1 MLRAETE
8 GFIKFSIDADKDEA
22 LQIIEKAMIRGNNE
36 CADQIKLAAKDSY
49 KRLLEP
55 AISNEVLQEAKLKA
69 DTKAIDVF
77 AENLRQLLLAS
88 PLGEKEF

>member
-1 MLRAETE
+1 MCR
-8 GFIKFSIDADKDEA
+8 SDKT
-22 LQIIEKAMIRGNNE
+22 GS
-36 CADQIKLAAKDSY
+36 KDSY

>member
-1 MLRAETE
+1 
-8 GFIKFSIDADKDEA
+8 
-22 LQIIEKAMIRGNNE
+22 MIRGNNE

-69 DTKAIDVF
+69 DTKAIDVLQKIY
-77 AENLRQLLLAS
+77 ASYYSLRL
-88 PLGEKEF
+88 

>member
-1 MLRAETE
+1 M
-8 GFIKFSIDADKDEA
+8 
-22 LQIIEKAMIRGNNE
+22 NVH
-36 CADQIKLAAKDSY
+36 QIKLAAKDSY

-69 DTKAIDVF
+69 DTKAIEVF